1 MQTYIEEE
9 EDINNIDSNNL
20 ELLSYDK
27 ENISNRVKEIKN
39 SIAILNKELSE
50 LTLDC
55 RHSDGY
61 NIKLIIKNDGSRV
74 GLRKICDICDNIIGY
89 PTSNEKN
96 EWCND
101 GKDIDK

>member
-39 SIAILNKELSE
+39 SIIILNKELSE
-50 LTLDC
+50 LTQEC
-55 RHSDGY
+55 RHNDGY
-61 NIKLIIKNDGSRV
+61 SVKMITKNNGGKV
-74 GLRKICDICDNIIGY
+74 GLRKICDTCDTVIGY
-89 PTSNEKN
+89 PTDHEMNQ
-96 EWCND
+96 WCND